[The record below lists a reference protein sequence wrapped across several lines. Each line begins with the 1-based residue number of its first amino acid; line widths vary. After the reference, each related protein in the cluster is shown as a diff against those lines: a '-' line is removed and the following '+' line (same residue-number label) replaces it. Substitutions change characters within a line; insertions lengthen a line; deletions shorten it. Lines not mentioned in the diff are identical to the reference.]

1 MTSVQKAIK
10 YLAMAFAVFLSVSII
25 GGICT
30 GLAGV
35 SFIFSDHE
43 KDAVVGEMQSYPTDG
58 EVSSLSLALSAADL
72 RIKTADKFSVESNHK
87 YISVSLSDGK
97 LCIDETKKA
106 YSLFTNSVTV
116 ILYIPENFVFD
127 DVQIETG
134 AGEVKIDSLSADVL
148 KLSLGAG
155 EATIENLTANSRADI
170 EGGAGELTINGGLL
184 RNLELDMGVGELTLK
199 SRLEGKSSLN
209 NGIGETK
216 LTLLGSR
223 DDYQIELDKGIGEA
237 RLEGESMRDDSVYGS
252 GKNLISIDGGI
263 GEISIRFEEHQ
274 AKEAA

>member
-25 GGICT
+25 GGIFT

-43 KDAVVGEMQSYPTDG
+43 KDKAVGEIQSYPTDDG
-58 EVSSLSLALSAADL
+58 ISSLYLNLSAADL

-87 YISVSLSDGK
+87 YISVSTDNGK
-97 LCIDETKKA
+97 LVIDETKTA

-134 AGEVKIDSLSADVL
+134 AGEVRIDSLSADVL
-148 KLSLGAG
+148 SLSLGAG
-155 EATIENLTANSRADI
+155 ETTIGNLTANSRADI
-170 EGGAGELTINGGLL
+170 EGGVGELTINGGTL
-184 RNLELDMGVGELTLK
+184 RNVELDMGVGELTLK
-199 SRLEGKSSLN
+199 SRIEGKSSLN

-223 DDYQIELDKGIGEA
+223 DDYQIALDKGIGEA
-237 RLEGESMRDDSVYGS
+237 SLEGESMRDDSVYGS
-252 GKNLISIDGGI
+252 GRNLISIDGGI
-263 GEISIRFEEHQ
+263 GEISIRFSESEI
-274 AKEAA
+274 KEAA